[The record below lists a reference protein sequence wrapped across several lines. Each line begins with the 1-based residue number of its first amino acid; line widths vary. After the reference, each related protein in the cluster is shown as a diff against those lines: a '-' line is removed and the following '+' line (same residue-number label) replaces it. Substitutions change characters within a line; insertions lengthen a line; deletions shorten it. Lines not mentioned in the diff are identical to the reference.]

1 MSQPKTNGNNTHE
14 KENQM
19 TPQKQTEAMITLQY
33 GKSGY
38 RGYGR
43 DYPDYLHDHNAVQRV
58 IDGLDEGLCIGLRL
72 ACILDCK
79 EDYHSFINYEII
91 LRATCP
97 QKVEAILK
105 ATGLW
110 QPEETP

>member
-1 MSQPKTNGNNTHE
+1 
-14 KENQM
+14 
-19 TPQKQTEAMITLQY
+19 MITLEY

-38 RGYGR
+38 SGYGR

-58 IDGLDEGLCIGLRL
+58 IDGLDEGDEYTNECEYGGYQAELSVISKRDNTRL
-72 ACILDCK
+72 FK
-79 EDYHSFINYEII
+79 
-91 LRATCP
+91 ATCP

-110 QPEETP
+110 QPEETT